1 MHVPLRVST
10 QVAVAVLTVVVI
22 GLPSSPSTRVTKAA
36 AKEFFHQTNLVSDQ
50 PGVALI
56 TDPNL
61 VNPWGISMTATS
73 HCIVILMVVA
83 HGNLGLK

>member
-1 MHVPLRVST
+1 MNVPFRVPNRI
-10 QVAVAVLTVVVI
+10 AAAVLTVLALVVTS
-22 GLPSSPSTRVTKAA
+22 LPSSPSTRVTKAA
-36 AKEFFHQTNLVSDQ
+36 TKKFFDQTNLVSDQ

-73 HCIVILMVVA
+73 PF
-83 HGNLGLK
+83 